1 MSTPVIIAVI
11 AGISLGVTVIVV
23 LLRGAFQ
30 LGKLVNQVNTQDA
43 SITTLSGKID
53 GLEAKHDARF
63 DGLETK
69 YDARFDGLEAK
80 HDARFDALEARFD
93 DLETKYDARFD
104 ALETKYDARFDAL
117 ETRYDARFDALET
130 KYDARFDALTAAIN
144 ELRAEVQQT
153 NRILVGLAN
162 HTHDA
167 DGRTVFTIPS

>member
-53 GLEAKHDARF
+53 GLEAKH
-63 DGLETK
+63 
-69 YDARFDGLEAK
+69 DARFDGLEAK